1 MKLALPKG
9 RLLKDSA
16 SLLERADVGLEGY
29 DKRSRS
35 YRLKSSRF
43 PDLFSKVFQE
53 RDIPIQVTI
62 GNYDLGICGLDW
74 VEELMA
80 KYPSGEL
87 VKLRDLGYGRS
98 DIYVVTSG
106 HSGVSSL
113 EEINDR
119 FARVRIVSEYQ
130 NMAESFARRQRLR
143 RFSIL
148 PIYGAGEVYPPESA
162 DLAIITEASA
172 GSFASYDL
180 VPLSMILTSNATLIA
195 NRNSLAKVD
204 LSEFLRCLQPFAAE
218 TKAGT
223 VLPAAGEV
231 KGGKIHAVKGPGDKV
246 EGRVGDSEVTRLAL
260 PDGHL
265 LKSAAEFLEKA
276 GLNIR
281 GYSGTPATRRLTT
294 DLPGVM
300 IKVIRPQDM
309 PLQVA
314 NDNFDL
320 AITGEDWL
328 KDHLYCFPSS
338 PVKEIL
344 KLGFGKVTLVAVVSQ
359 NLPARDVRELRD
371 LVTGG
376 YIPSLRVASEYVNI
390 ADKYARD
397 NHLGRFKIIPTW
409 GASEAFLP
417 EDADLLIENTE
428 TGETLSRHNLA
439 VIDTIFE
446 SSACLIGHRDILSH
460 TSKKGGIER
469 IIDIIRKGC

>member
-1 MKLALPKG
+1 M
-9 RLLKDSA
+9 
-16 SLLERADVGLEGY
+16 
-29 DKRSRS
+29 
-35 YRLKSSRF
+35 
-43 PDLFSKVFQE
+43 FSKVFQE
-53 RDIPIQVTI
+53 RDIPIQVAI
-62 GNYDLGICGLDW
+62 RNYDLGICGLDW
-74 VEELMA
+74 VEELMV
-80 KYPSGEL
+80 KYPSSEL
-87 VKLRDLGYGRS
+87 VKLRELEYGRS

-113 EEINDR
+113 DEINDR

-148 PIYGAGEVYPPESA
+148 PICGAGEVYPPESA
-162 DLAIITEASA
+162 DLAIITKTSA
-172 GSFASYDL
+172 GSFANYDL
-180 VPLSMILTSNATLIA
+180 VPLSRILSSNATLIA
-195 NRNSLAKVD
+195 NRSSLAKAD
-204 LSEFLRCLQPFAAE
+204 LSEFLECLKPFTAD
-218 TKAGT
+218 TKSVTA
-223 VLPAAGEV
+223 LPAAGDV
-231 KGGKIHAVKGPGDKV
+231 TGGTIRAAKGPGDKV
-246 EGRVGDSEVTRLAL
+246 EGIPGDREVTRLAL

-265 LKSAAEFLEKA
+265 SKSAAEFLQKA
-276 GLNIR
+276 GLNIQ
-281 GYSGTPATRRLTT
+281 GYSGAPANRRLTT

-328 KDHLYCFPSS
+328 KDHPYCFPPS

-344 KLGFGKVTLVAVVSQ
+344 NLGFGKVTLVAVVSQ
-359 NLPARDVRELRD
+359 GLPARNIHELRD
-371 LVTGG
+371 LVMGG
-376 YIPSLRVASEYVNI
+376 HITSLRVASEYVNT

-397 NHLGRFKIIPTW
+397 NHLGHFRIIPTW

-428 TGETLSRHNLA
+428 TGETLAKHNLS

-446 SSACLIGHRDILSH
+446 SSACLIGHRDNLSH
-460 TSKKGGIER
+460 TSKKGRIER

>member
-1 MKLALPKG
+1 MVL
-9 RLLKDSA
+9 
-16 SLLERADVGLEGY
+16 V
-29 DKRSRS
+29 RS
-35 YRLKSSRF
+35 
-43 PDLFSKVFQE
+43 
-53 RDIPIQVTI
+53 T
-62 GNYDLGICGLDW
+62 
-74 VEELMA
+74 
-80 KYPSGEL
+80 
-87 VKLRDLGYGRS
+87 
-98 DIYVVTSG
+98 
-106 HSGVSSL
+106 
-113 EEINDR
+113 
-119 FARVRIVSEYQ
+119 
-130 NMAESFARRQRLR
+130 
-143 RFSIL
+143 
-148 PIYGAGEVYPPESA
+148 

-180 VPLSMILTSNATLIA
+180 IPLSRILTSNATLIA

-218 TKAGT
+218 TKAGA
-223 VLPAAGEV
+223 VLPASGEV
-231 KGGKIHAVKGPGDKV
+231 KGGKIHAVEGPGDKV
-246 EGRVGDSEVTRLAL
+246 EGRVGDSKVTRLAL

-314 NDNFDL
+314 NANFDL

-359 NLPARDVRELRD
+359 DLPARDVHELRD

-376 YIPSLRVASEYVNI
+376 HIPSLRIASEYVNI

-397 NHLGRFKIIPTW
+397 NHLGRCKIIPTW

-428 TGETLSRHNLA
+428 TGETLARHNLT
-439 VIDTIFE
+439 VIDTVFE
-446 SSACLIGHRDILSH
+446 SSACLIGHRDTLSH